1 VAALVLSELDFNFF
15 FGALCH
21 VFGVLPSS
29 GSVHLKL
36 WSDNFN
42 PKITICILNVSFKIF
57 TKVLTN
63 RLTTVANRLTKPS
76 QSAFLPGR
84 YIVEGVVVLHETI
97 HELKRM
103 KQSGMILKPGR
114 YILGAH
120 DAAIPYSV

>member
-1 VAALVLSELDFNFF
+1 LEFYQALDLFN
-15 FGALCH
+15 LN
-21 VFGVLPSS
+21 FGVITLIP
-29 GSVHLKL
+29 KL
-36 WSDNFN
+36 QEVKMIQRYR
-42 PKITICILNVSFKIF
+42 PICILNVSFKIF

-63 RLTTVANRLTKPS
+63 RLTTVVNKLTKPS
-76 QSAFLPGR
+76 KIAFLPGR
-84 YIVEGVVVLHETI
+84 YILEGVVVLHETI